1 VNPVVNAKKIL
12 TRLARHP
19 AGAKRGNPEYKQDFI
34 NNDSNF
40 PMSHYGHISEPT
52 VPNVDIPRFID
63 PYELR
68 GSVLTPLYG
77 DQTDAGRRLKSIL
90 IGDLQF
96 DLDRPVELMGGPRF
110 GLYQRYNEDPNAI
123 WASDKGAVSKYA
135 AGWRGLSE
143 KHGGADVLPVF
154 TGQGRQAQQS
164 NTMFL
169 DVLAQMLNSSP
180 LNRAAVKLFDEG
192 ARKIAPNFVG
202 MRSEK
207 LANQL
212 RDMSFDLRGEF
223 MKNYVASKSIQ
234 QRGFPDMVAIGN
246 ALNDPGV
253 HPDARMAGYVI
264 SRADLGN
271 LVNRNPLFP
280 HPSYKNNLHGEVL
293 GGFREQI
300 PAHLLWR
307 PTYEARM
314 PKAEAKYIETNGPYI
329 GRYMDDEAID
339 EISQYIEDAAAARK
353 LGGYAEGGLSTP
365 EERARRAEEQM
376 GGVTPDGYAS
386 SLPPTL
392 SMQFGDLVSPYLDAA
407 YDLFPKENPRG
418 KFLRDMIMGE
428 APEAARRMAEGEPN
442 VLANTRSRNPL
453 DWKINSEALD
463 MAGALPLA
471 TATGALGK
479 VAGAVKASAPLLGG
493 LGVIKQKGG
502 NWVTTNLPSLKE
514 LKDSE
519 NGNLAEYEAAIDVNR
534 MTPASRVAREINPVS
549 SDAHAALKAQMDA
562 LEDQGLITREEW
574 WEGVDRFSNY
584 PRNIYQLQPS
594 PRDYLDKVKDL
605 KQRFGSESSP
615 HTSSGLWDDTFDQF
629 LEVHAPALE
638 QDQALND
645 WANKQLVRYL
655 QNDLATPGDPVRALA
670 EKRTEEF
677 ARQRDAA
684 YKEAD
689 RYAEHADKL
698 RAEGPRPGMPRG
710 TWETAIQNAET
721 RAQQIIEGAMLD
733 YEKNLRE
740 GTLHFKTNSRELPG
754 GEYFGLNEQTANSG
768 RRAAGMPEETTGTSP
783 VARLWDVAADT
794 AISPQ
799 TIGGIRKR
807 ANEEGW
813 RGLKDYSG
821 GPPMSSEQ
829 INALDPESFYHLRFY
844 PLVNSPEEGAAIN
857 KHIISANPWTNNLSP
872 ETPMYGLD
880 STADLQLG
888 ELMRQMSNLLP
899 HRWQRGEMKASGVP
913 DSFMLKPENLK
924 NMSVDAA
931 IARIADANLAHEKA
945 MLEKAANSPVIQKI
959 KDYPESDLSWVQL
972 SIPRQTDS
980 VPINAGSTLDEQLEA
995 MSDAKK
1001 AHMAKYKPE
1010 LEGALKMEGTRMS
1023 HCVGGYCEPVS
1034 RGQTQIFSL
1043 RDKRGVPHTTIEVQP
1058 PSSSDWDSFWNS
1070 IPSKRRDEIFGPD
1083 SPLQGHANYVA
1094 DDQEIYNEAVKH
1106 FVLPDPPRPS
1116 VLQVK
1121 GKSNAAPAGRYQP
1134 MIQDFLRSQGPWKN
1148 IDDGYNTGLER
1159 YELDELIEDNVYQPN
1174 ELTDEFEVNDFDL
1187 NEGDDVLPDFDLDD
1201 EENFAKGGVVDAD
1214 RNRLN
1219 SIIGAFLSDNP
1230 GQYAEAGEPERAMN
1244 VYQPNELTDEFEVND
1259 FDLNEGD
1266 DVLRELRQDERRR
1279 PRGRV
1284 DVGFGTNS
1292 MTAPGYSRSGFGGG
1306 GSGSLQIPA
1315 GSATLELG
1323 ASGGGGRMT
1332 ARGPGWQQSGGGAS
1346 LGRAYGELGGLPGLA
1361 GRYGVSYENQPLS
1374 LYRGMLGLD
1383 AQAYSPDGGS
1393 PPGAWERAG
1402 MVPDE
1407 KIMLTYKRD
1416 F

>member
-1 VNPVVNAKKIL
+1 MDRRKFRKFL
-12 TRLARHP
+12 TEIAQHLP
-19 AGAKRGNPEYKQDFI
+19 LQRGNPAYDQSFTTNKA
-34 NNDSNF
+34 NF
-40 PMSHYGHISEPT
+40 PIDYYSHISEPT
-52 VPNVDIPRFID
+52 VPSVDIPRIIE
-63 PYELR
+63 PYELK

-123 WASDKGAVSKYA
+123 WASDKGAVSRYVS
-135 AGWRGLSE
+135 GWKKLAE
-143 KHGGADVLPVF
+143 KHGGADILPVF

-164 NTMFL
+164 NTMFS

-180 LNRAAVKLFDEG
+180 LNRAATKLFDEG
-192 ARKIAPNFVG
+192 ARKIIPNFVG

-207 LANQL
+207 LADQL
-212 RDMSFDLRGEF
+212 RDLSFDKRGEF
-223 MKNYVASKSIQ
+223 IKNFVASRPIQ
-234 QRGFPDMVAIGN
+234 QSGFPDIVAIGN

-264 SRADLGN
+264 GRANLDD
-271 LVNRNPLFP
+271 LVNRSPLYP
-280 HPSYKNNLHGEVL
+280 HPSYPNNLHGEVL

-300 PAHLLWR
+300 PARLLWR
-307 PTYEARM
+307 PDYEARM
-314 PKAEAKYIETNGPYI
+314 PEMEPRYLMSAGPSM
-329 GRYMDDEAID
+329 GRYMNDEAID
-339 EISQYIEDAAAARK
+339 EISQYIEDAAALRR

-365 EERARRAEEQM
+365 EERSRRAEEQM
-376 GGVTPDGYAS
+376 GNDAGITPDGYAS

-407 YDLFPKENPRG
+407 YDLFPRENPRG
-418 KFLRDMIMGE
+418 KWLRDMIMGE

-442 VLANTRSRNPL
+442 VLVNTRSSNPL

-471 TATGALGK
+471 TAAGALGK

-502 NWVTTNLPSLKE
+502 NWVSTNLANLP
-514 LKDSE
+514 DD
-519 NGNLAEYEAAIDVNR
+519 NGLHGAKVAVNR
-534 MTPASRVAREINPVS
+534 MTPASQVAGQIRPVS
-549 SDAHAALKAQMDA
+549 DDVRNALRAQINA
-562 LEDQGLITREEW
+562 LDEQALLSFEDWGQLDKKFFFTP
-574 WEGVDRFSNY
+574 DF
-584 PRNIYQLQPS
+584 YQLQPS
-594 PRDYLDKVKDL
+594 PMDYINTIKDF
-605 KQRFGSESSP
+605 KQRFGSVNNSSLDGG
-615 HTSSGLWDDTFDQF
+615 TGSWDDTFDRF
-629 LEVHAPALE
+629 LEVHGPALE

-645 WANKQLVRYL
+645 WAKKQLARYL

-670 EKRTEEF
+670 EKRTEQF
-677 ARQRDAA
+677 AKQRDAA

-689 RYAEHADKL
+689 KYAEHADKL

-721 RAQQIIEGAMLD
+721 RAQQIIEDAMLD
-733 YEKNLRE
+733 YEKNVKE
-740 GTLHFKTNSRELPG
+740 GTLHFKTNLSDLPG
-754 GEYFGLNEQTANSG
+754 GAYFAFNEETANMG

-783 VARLWDVAADT
+783 VARLWDVLADGSL
-794 AISPQ
+794 SPQ

-807 ANEEGW
+807 TNKEGW
-813 RGLKDYSG
+813 EGLAGQPNAWSFD
-821 GPPMSSEQ
+821 PSSF
-829 INALDPESFYHLRFY
+829 DPESFYQLKFN
-844 PLVNSPEEGAAIN
+844 PVVSSPEHGMAMN
-857 KHIISANPWTNNLSP
+857 NLIISDNPWTNNLSP
-872 ETPMYGLD
+872 ETPMYGFD
-880 STADLQLG
+880 STVDLKLG
-888 ELMRQMSNLLP
+888 ELIHQLSNLLP
-899 HRWQRGEMKASGVP
+899 HKWEKGEMKRLGLP

-924 NMSVDAA
+924 NMSVDSA
-931 IARIADANLAHEKA
+931 IARVADASLAYEKA
-945 MLEKAANSPVIQKI
+945 KIERAANNPVIQKI

-972 SIPRQTDS
+972 GIPRQTDPVS
-980 VPINAGSTLDEQLEA
+980 IDAGLSGVEQLDA
-995 MSDAKK
+995 MSDARK
-1001 AHMAKYKPE
+1001 AHIAKYKPDLE
-1010 LEGALKMEGTRMS
+1010 EALKQEGAQMS

-1034 RGQTQIFSL
+1034 KGNTQIFSL
-1043 RDKRGVPHTTIEVQP
+1043 RDKKGVPHTTIEVRP
-1058 PSSSDWDSFWNS
+1058 PSGSDWDSFWNS
-1070 IPSKRRDEIFGPD
+1070 LPPKRRDEIFGPD
-1083 SPLQGHANYVA
+1083 SPLQSLSRFVAN
-1094 DDQEIYNEAVKH
+1094 DQEIYNEAVKH
-1106 FVLPDPPRPS
+1106 FVLPNPPRPAIR
-1116 VLQVK
+1116 QIK
-1121 GKSNAAPAGRYQP
+1121 GKSNGAPAGKYKP
-1134 MIQDFLRSQGPWKN
+1134 MVQDFLRSQGPWSH
-1148 IDDGYNTGLER
+1148 IDDGHNTGLER

-1174 ELTDEFEVNDFDL
+1174 ELTDEFEVNEFDI

-1201 EENFAKGGVVDAD
+1201 EENFAKGGAVNAD

-1230 GQYAEAGEPERAMN
+1230 GQYAEAGEPERAM
-1244 VYQPNELTDEFEVND
+1244 
-1259 FDLNEGD
+1259 
-1266 DVLRELRQDERRR
+1266 RELRQDERRR
-1279 PRGRV
+1279 LRGRV

-1292 MTAPGYSRSGFGGG
+1292 MKAPGYSRSGFGGG

-1332 ARGPGWQQSGGGAS
+1332 AQGAGWRQSGGGAS

-1383 AQAYSPDGGS
+1383 AQAYSPDGS
-1393 PPGAWERAG
+1393 EPPRGWERAG